1 MILGITGKAGHGKNT
16 VANIL
21 REICPQMDWQI
32 VAYADKLK
40 KVYEIITGEQVQ
52 DTPEWKA
59 KIVEPWGITRR
70 QMFQRIGTEAL
81 RNNLH
86 QDVWV
91 RALFAG
97 LDPERNYII
106 TDVRFPNE
114 ASAIRAGGG
123 KVIRVVR
130 HGYDNGTPNHASE
143 TALDDWYFDTIH
155 NGPHSLN
162 FVREQVELLALHND
176 WL

>member
-21 REICPQMDWQI
+21 REICPQMGWQI
-32 VAYADKLK
+32 VAYADKVK

-59 KIVEPWGITRR
+59 QIVEPWGMTRR
-70 QMFQRIGTEAL
+70 QMLQRIGTDAL

-97 LDPERNYII
+97 LEPERNHII

-114 ASAIRAGGG
+114 ASAIQAGGG
-123 KVIRVVR
+123 MVIRVLR
-130 HGYDNGTPNHASE
+130 HRYEGEAGNHASE
-143 TALDDWYFDTIH
+143 TALDDYYFHTIH
-155 NGPHSLN
+155 NATNSIN
-162 FVREQVELLALHND
+162 FLREQIELLVLHND
-176 WL
+176 WK

>member
-16 VANIL
+16 VANMI
-21 REICPQMDWQI
+21 REICPEMDWQI

-40 KVYEIITGEQVQ
+40 QVYTILTGEEVQ
-52 DTPEWKA
+52 DDADWKNGLA
-59 KIVEPWGITRR
+59 PNWGMTRR
-70 QMFQRIGTEAL
+70 QMLQRIGTDVM
-81 RNNLH
+81 RNEFH

-97 LDPERNYII
+97 INSDRNYIV

-130 HGYDNGTPNHASE
+130 HGYENGTPDHVSE

-155 NGPHSLN
+155 NGPYSLN